1 MTGLSAHVVV
11 ESTQEWRMNVEF
23 CRKSPRIARHNMTP
37 EHFRFAEVAVVSPD
51 LLITFIVALIVVY
64 AIPGPDM
71 ALILQTSIA
80 RGTRTGLTAAGG
92 LAVSRATHVTL
103 SACGVAALLKA
114 APWLYEIVRYGGA
127 VYLAYIAIQIF
138 RSPMFALQ
146 ASGASSAQANER
158 GALRQALAKGLLTNL
173 LNPKALLFCSV
184 LLPQFLRPAAGPIAL
199 QVAELGI
206 VLLVVGMLFDALY
219 AVGAGRIAVLLRKY
233 PLAQTL
239 QRWTFSAA
247 LLGFAVR
254 LSLD

>member
-1 MTGLSAHVVV
+1 MVSA
-11 ESTQEWRMNVEF
+11 N
-23 CRKSPRIARHNMTP
+23 
-37 EHFRFAEVAVVSPD
+37 

-80 RGTRTGLTAAGG
+80 GGTRKGLTAAGG

-127 VYLAYIAIQIF
+127 AYLAYVAIQIF
-138 RSPMFALQ
+138 RSPLFAMKPET
-146 ASGASSAQANER
+146 AVAVPAATAAPTGAGSAA
-158 GALRQALAKGLLTNL
+158 RQTFVKGLLTNL

-184 LLPQFLRPAAGPIAL
+184 LLPQFVRPAAGPVSF
-199 QVAELGI
+199 QVTELGVVLVI
-206 VLLVVGMLFDALY
+206 VGALFDTLY
-219 AVGAGRIAVLLRKY
+219 AVGAARISVVLRKY

-247 LLGFAVR
+247 LIGFAVR

>member
-1 MTGLSAHVVV
+1 M
-11 ESTQEWRMNVEF
+11 
-23 CRKSPRIARHNMTP
+23 IA
-37 EHFRFAEVAVVSPD
+37 PD
-51 LLITFIVALIVVY
+51 LLIAFIVALIVVY

-127 VYLAYIAIQIF
+127 VYLAYVAIQIF
-138 RSPMFALQ
+138 RSPVFALQ
-146 ASGASSAQANER
+146 ASAQEAVPQQET
-158 GALRQALAKGLLTNL
+158 GVPRQAFVKGLLTNL

-184 LLPQFLRPAAGPIAL
+184 LLPQFIRPAAGPVAL
-199 QVAELGI
+199 QVTELGV
-206 VLLVVGMLFDALY
+206 VLLVVGMLFDTLY
-219 AVGAGRIAVLLRKY
+219 AVGAARIATVLRKY

-247 LLGFAVR
+247 LLGFALR